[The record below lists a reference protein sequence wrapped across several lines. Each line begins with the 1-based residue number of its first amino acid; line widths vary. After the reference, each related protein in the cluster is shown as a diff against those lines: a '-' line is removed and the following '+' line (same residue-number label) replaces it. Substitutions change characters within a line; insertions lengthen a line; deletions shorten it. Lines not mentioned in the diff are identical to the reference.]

1 VSRALLVILGIGA
14 ALALMLVS
22 RRASAGEIIYDEYG
36 EPIGEIYPAE
46 PEYLPEEIAMS
57 AEQNISAFLAM
68 IRAAEGTDPNP
79 YGMDPYTITY
89 GYQHVIQSFADHPTN
104 LGEWGPVSGP
114 SGPTSAAGAYQIVQT
129 TWNSVILSR
138 LGDIGF
144 SPGAQDRAAQEL
156 LRVRGA
162 LADVRAGRFTQAINK
177 LGKEWASL
185 PSATV
190 NQPRITL
197 DKASQIYADAGG
209 AFA

>member
-1 VSRALLVILGIGA
+1 MNRALLVILGIGA
-14 ALALMLVS
+14 ALAFMLVS

-57 AEQNISAFLAM
+57 AEQNVTAFLAM

-89 GYQHVIQSFADHPTN
+89 GYQHVIQSLADHPTN
-104 LGEWGPVSGP
+104 TGEWGPVPGP
-114 SGPTSAAGAYQIVQT
+114 SGPTSAAGAYQIVQK
-129 TWNSVILSR
+129 TWNSVVMAR

-162 LADVRAGRFTQAINK
+162 LADVRAGRFNEAIRKVAN
-177 LGKEWASL
+177 EWASL
-185 PSATV
+185 PGSPYG
-190 NQPRITL
+190 QPTITIE
-197 DKASQIYADAGG
+197 KASQVYADAGG
-209 AFA
+209 TFA